1 MTVRPAMRQRRLR
14 LGASGGGI
22 ALAWTEWG
30 EERAGRTVLCV
41 HGLTRNA
48 RDFDFLAARLAAGGA
63 RVLCVDVVGRG
74 RSDWLQDPRG
84 YRLDTYIG
92 QIRELLDRLEL
103 DAVDWIGTS
112 MGGLIALGLAA
123 RQPQRIARL
132 VLNDIGPFVAAA
144 ALEPIRA
151 YLGLDLSFA
160 DLAELE
166 AHLRRIH
173 VGFGPLTEAQWR
185 HLAIHSARRE
195 GGRLRLHYD
204 PAIRVPFLEE
214 TAEDLDL
221 WSAYE
226 RLSCPVLVLRGARS
240 PVLDPATAMAMT
252 VRGPRARLVT
262 FAGIGHAP
270 ALMCAEQIETVAD
283 WLGI

>member
-1 MTVRPAMRQRRLR
+1 MRQRRLR
-14 LGASGGGI
+14 LGASGEGV

-30 EERAGRTVLCV
+30 EERASRTVLCV

-48 RDFDFLAARLAAGGA
+48 RDFDFLAARLAVGGT

-74 RSDWLQDPRG
+74 RSDWLEDPRG
-84 YRLDTYIG
+84 YVLDTYVG
-92 QIRELLDRLEL
+92 HMRELLDRLEL

-123 RQPQRIARL
+123 RQPERIARL

-173 VGFGPLTEAQWR
+173 AGFGPLTEAQWR

-221 WSAYE
+221 WPAYE
-226 RLSCPVLVLRGARS
+226 RLSCPVLVLRGALS

-252 VRGPRARLVT
+252 MRGPRARLVT

-270 ALMCAEQIETVAD
+270 ALMRAEQIETIAG

>member
-1 MTVRPAMRQRRLR
+1 MRQRRLR
-14 LGASGGGI
+14 LGASGEGV

-30 EERAGRTVLCV
+30 EEAASRTVLCV

-48 RDFDFLAARLAAGGA
+48 RDFDFLAARLAVGGT

-74 RSDWLQDPRG
+74 RSDWLEDPRG
-84 YRLDTYIG
+84 YVLDTYVG
-92 QIRELLDRLEL
+92 HMRELLDRLEL

-123 RQPQRIARL
+123 RQPERIARL

-173 VGFGPLTEAQWR
+173 AGFGPLTEAQWR

-221 WSAYE
+221 WPAYE
-226 RLSCPVLVLRGARS
+226 RLSCPVLVLRGALS

-252 VRGPRARLVT
+252 MRGPRARLVT

-270 ALMCAEQIETVAD
+270 ALMRAEQIETIAG